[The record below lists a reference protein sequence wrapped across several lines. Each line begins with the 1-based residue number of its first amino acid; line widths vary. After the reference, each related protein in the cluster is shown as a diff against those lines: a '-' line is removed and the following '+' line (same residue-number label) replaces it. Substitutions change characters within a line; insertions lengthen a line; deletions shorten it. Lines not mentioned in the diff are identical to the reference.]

1 MTAQLEDRARSG
13 ADLEAIFR
21 RALPDR
27 RFLVVSNREPY
38 EHRWSEELGEMEV
51 RVPAGGLTSALDP
64 LMQALGGTWVAWGSG
79 EADAAVVDQDDTVR
93 VPPDD
98 PSYTLRRIWLTNRDI
113 HRYYLGFSNQFLW
126 PLCHLRPDL
135 TRMRGRYW
143 ERYRRVN
150 RRFADAVLDEIRGE
164 RAAVWFQDYHL
175 ALAPEMVR
183 ARRPDATLAHFWH
196 IPWPPVEIFRLAQP
210 GDDLLRGLLAN
221 DLMGFHLPSF
231 ADNFLRCAERLE
243 GAEIDWDA
251 RTVTLD
257 GHTCTV
263 GDFPISIDI
272 ETFRRDA
279 TAPDAEQQMER
290 LRKRYAPDGQQVGIG
305 VDRLDYSKGLPEK
318 FKALEV
324 MWDRYPEFRERFSFV
339 QVAVPSRTDI
349 EAYDDL
355 TQKVDRQVRE
365 INERFGTDRWRPIHL
380 IKRSLPA
387 KRLAVLYRLADLCLV
402 NSLQDG
408 MNLVAKEYIASQVDA
423 NGVLLL
429 SEFAGAAEEIEG
441 MQVNPYDPEHVAVRI
456 REALTLPAEERERLM
471 REQQESLRSIYD
483 WMEDTFVAWGAAVAG

>member
-1 MTAQLEDRARSG
+1 MTAQAETRARTG
-13 ADLEAIFR
+13 ADLESIFR
-21 RALPDR
+21 QAFPGR

-164 RAAVWFQDYHL
+164 AAAVWFQDYHL

-183 ARRPDATLAHFWH
+183 ARRPNVALAHFWH

-231 ADNFLRCAERLE
+231 ADNFLRCAQRLE
-243 GAEIDWDA
+243 GTEIDWEA
-251 RTVTLD
+251 RTVTLN

-272 ETFRRDA
+272 EAFRRDA

-290 LRKRYAPDGQQVGIG
+290 LRRRYAPEGQQLGIG

-365 INERFGTDRWRPIHL
+365 INERFGTDQWRPIHL

-387 KRLAVLYRLADLCLV
+387 KQLAVLYRLADLCLV

-456 REALTLPAEERERLM
+456 REALTLPADERERLM
-471 REQQESLRSIYD
+471 REQQESLRSIFD
-483 WMEDTFVAWGAAVAG
+483 WMEDTFVAWGEAVG

>member
-1 MTAQLEDRARSG
+1 MMARLEERPRTG

-21 RALPDR
+21 EALSGR

-38 EHRWSEELGEMEV
+38 EHRWSDELGEMEV

-93 VPPDD
+93 VPPEN

-164 RAAVWFQDYHL
+164 PAAVWFQDYHL

-183 ARRPDATLAHFWH
+183 ARRPDVALAHFWH

-221 DLMGFHLPSF
+221 DLLGFHLPSF

-243 GAEIDWDA
+243 GAEIDWEA
-251 RTVTLD
+251 RTVTLN
-257 GHTCTV
+257 GHVCTV

-272 ETFRRDA
+272 ESFRRDA
-279 TAPDAEQQMER
+279 MSPDAEQQMER
-290 LRKRYAPDGQQVGIG
+290 LQRRYAPAGEQLGIG

-365 INERFGTDRWRPIHL
+365 INERFGTERWRPIHL

-387 KRLAVLYRLADLCLV
+387 SRLAVLYRLADLCIV

-408 MNLVAKEYIASQVDA
+408 MNLEAKVYIASQVDQ

-441 MQVNPYDPEHVAVRI
+441 MMINPFDPEHVAVRI
-456 REALTLPAEERERLM
+456 REAPTLPPEGRRRLM
-471 REQQESLRSIYD
+471 QEQQDSLRSIYV
-483 WMEDTFVAWGAAVAG
+483 WREDTFVAWGEAVAG